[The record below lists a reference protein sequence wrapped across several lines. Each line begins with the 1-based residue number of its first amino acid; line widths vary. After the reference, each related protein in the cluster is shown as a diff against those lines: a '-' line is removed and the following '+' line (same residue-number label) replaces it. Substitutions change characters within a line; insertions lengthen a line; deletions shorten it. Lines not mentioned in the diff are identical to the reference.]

1 MNIRY
6 ENIMNNLIKYGQTSE
21 LIKAEVLIGS
31 QARQFNLA
39 DEYSDIDIIV
49 FVTDIDYFINS
60 DEWINYLG
68 THYISFVEKTVAG
81 GMERRIVFESALD
94 VDLIF
99 LNAEDLSRID
109 EVSEIV
115 SRAYKILLD
124 KGNFTNI
131 IQRAAKSLKVFSK
144 PSEKEFE
151 NLINEF
157 WFHVIWA
164 GKKVKRGEL
173 WVAINCIDGYM
184 KAILLKMIEY
194 DSYASH
200 GEDYDTWHNGR
211 FIEQWAE
218 PWVVNEFHNI
228 YAIYSEKDII
238 RALNATMVLFRKL
251 SVETA
256 NKWNYQYPAVCDKYA
271 TEWLEIERMS
281 HFEI

>member
-1 MNIRY
+1 
-6 ENIMNNLIKYGQTSE
+6 MNNLIKYGQTSE

-68 THYISFVEKTVAG
+68 KHYISFVEKTVAG
-81 GMERRIVFESALD
+81 GMERRIIFENYLD

-99 LNAEDLSRID
+99 LNAEDLNRMY

-124 KGNFTNI
+124 KGGFTNI
-131 IQRAAKSLKVFSK
+131 IQDAAKALKVFSK
-144 PSEKEFE
+144 PSEKEFQ

-173 WVAINCIDGYM
+173 WVAINCVNGYM

-194 DSYASH
+194 YSHALH
-200 GEDYDTWHNGR
+200 GENYETWHNGR

-218 PWVVNEFHNI
+218 SWVVNEFHNI
-228 YAIYSEKDII
+228 YAKYADKDII
-238 RALNATMVLFRKL
+238 TALTATMVLFRKL
-251 SVETA
+251 SVETG
-256 NKWNYQYPAVCDKYA
+256 NKWNYQYPDIGDKYA
-271 TEWLEIERMS
+271 AEWYS
-281 HFEI
+281 